1 MSTLRKRAKLAL
13 FLYIEAV
20 YVKKACK
27 IGLVPLHRGY
37 LR

>member
-1 MSTLRKRAKLAL
+1 MTL

-20 YVKKACK
+20 YVKEVWKK
-27 IGLVPLHRGY
+27 DVLSLHRVR

>member
-1 MSTLRKRAKLAL
+1 LAS

-20 YVKKACK
+20 YVKKAWKNC
-27 IGLVPLHRGY
+27 LVPEHRGR